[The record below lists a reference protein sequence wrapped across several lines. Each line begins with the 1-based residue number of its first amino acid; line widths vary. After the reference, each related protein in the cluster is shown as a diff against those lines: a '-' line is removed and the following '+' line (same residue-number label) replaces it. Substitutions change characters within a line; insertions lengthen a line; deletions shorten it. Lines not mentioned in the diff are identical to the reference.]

1 MNYRKLGN
9 TGILASE
16 IGMGSEGLVVMARED
31 AIRLISA
38 ALEGGVN
45 YFDLYNPQP
54 EVRENLG
61 RAVASRR
68 SDVYIQGHLC
78 TAWVDGQYVRTR
90 DAKMTEKAFETMMH
104 LARDRLRPA
113 AAAQRACTPSWREL
127 PQSCHC
133 PKNCGDRPHSG
144 CPVRSQSRV

>member
-16 IGMGSEGLVVMARED
+16 IGMGSEGLVGMARED

-90 DAKMTEKAFETMMH
+90 DAKMTEKA
-104 LARDRLRPA
+104 
-113 AAAQRACTPSWREL
+113 
-127 PQSCHC
+127 
-133 PKNCGDRPHSG
+133 
-144 CPVRSQSRV
+144 

>member
-16 IGMGSEGLVVMARED
+16 IGMGSEGLVGMARED

-68 SDVYIQGHLC
+68 ALFHPRC
-78 TAWVDGQYVRTR
+78 RVDIG
-90 DAKMTEKAFETMMH
+90 AEGESCAEMS
-104 LARDRLRPA
+104 
-113 AAAQRACTPSWREL
+113 QRF
-127 PQSCHC
+127 
-133 PKNCGDRPHSG
+133 
-144 CPVRSQSRV
+144 